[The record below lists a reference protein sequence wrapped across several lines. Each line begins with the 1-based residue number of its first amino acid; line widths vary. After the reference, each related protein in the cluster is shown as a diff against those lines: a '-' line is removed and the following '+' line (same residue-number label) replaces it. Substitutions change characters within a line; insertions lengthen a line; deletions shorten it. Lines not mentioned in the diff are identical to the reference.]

1 MAEAKWK
8 RAERQV
14 AAIVGG
20 VRVPNVGKAAPD
32 VICRRWCIEV
42 KLRSRLPLWLERGL
56 AQAEGAAKERGLAPL
71 LVIVTPRGRGRP
83 PLRLAVLRLDTLVA
97 IMGTSESGGDDHVRR
112 RGVR

>member
-1 MAEAKWK
+1 MTEAKWK

-32 VICRRWCIEV
+32 VICRGWCIEV

-56 AQAEGAAKERGLAPL
+56 AQAEAGAKERGLTPL
-71 LVIVTPRGRGRP
+71 LVIVCPQGQGKRAK
-83 PLRLAVLRLDTLVA
+83 RLAILPLHVLMALVGA
-97 IMGTSESGGDDHVRR
+97 SVKSGG
-112 RGVR
+112 G